1 MAVGYFVWW
10 YAARQVKVEDAGF
23 DWKILGPDVGDEEY
37 VAWVC
42 DQDAYACS
50 GQKCSAQS
58 ILFMHENW
66 RKEKHSH
73 SNNSNGNNN
82 NNNNNNNSSSGGG
95 SGATSAF
102 EARLAELAGRRQLD
116 DLTVGPVLSLTTE
129 EILEHA
135 AAVAAIDGAY
145 IAWGGKELNGGGHS
159 APPQYGMVEPTA
171 VFVPREE
178 MLKEV
183 RSSHCPHGVSL
194 SGSTRRRRD
203 RVVFD
208 NFIHCLTFFERIQ

>member
-1 MAVGYFVWW
+1 MTTPV
-10 YAARQVKVEDAGF
+10 AGA
-23 DWKILGPDVGDEEY
+23 DGGGMSSASTLNCQRRVTCTWREPGLSGGADGGGSGDG
-37 VAWVC
+37 C
-42 DQDAYACS
+42 T
-50 GQKCSAQS
+50 G
-58 ILFMHENW
+58 
-66 RKEKHSH
+66 
-73 SNNSNGNNN
+73 G
-82 NNNNNNNSSSGGG
+82 SGGG

-171 VFVPREE
+171 VFVPLEE